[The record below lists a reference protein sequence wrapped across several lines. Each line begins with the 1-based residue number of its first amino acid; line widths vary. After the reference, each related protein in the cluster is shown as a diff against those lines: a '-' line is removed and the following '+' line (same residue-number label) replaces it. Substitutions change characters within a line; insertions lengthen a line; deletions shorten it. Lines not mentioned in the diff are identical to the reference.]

1 MKEKLRFLGLDVHA
15 ETIAVAV
22 GEANGEIRSLGT
34 IANREDS
41 IRKFIKKLGSPEQLR
56 ACYEA
61 GPTGFVLYWQLTQLG
76 VDCAVVAPS
85 LVPKK
90 PGDRV
95 KTDRRDA
102 LKLAHC
108 HRNGDLTAV
117 WVPDEASEALRD
129 LVRQR
134 EAAKQD
140 QLRARHRL
148 TKFLLRTGQRPP
160 LGLKPWTER
169 YMRWLAQ
176 VRYAQPGAGSHA
188 TGLHERIRAYECASQ
203 AIGRSH
209 SRSGQAGAAGH
220 AGTDPRAAGS
230 VRGVAHISA
239 VTIAAELGNISSRF
253 ETARK
258 LMGYSGAFP
267 SEDSSGNRIRKGG
280 ITKAGNA
287 HLRRIVMESARCYR
301 HLPRVGEK
309 LRKRHQGVP
318 AEIIEISWK
327 AQNRLYKRY
336 RKLTMAGE
344 DQFLLLLV
352 VHRSAGDLL
361 PGRVSLGYVHRA
373 RLAVRRDCD
382 ASTENSFAGLLV
394 GSHHRMVV
402 NLFVGS
408 RVYGRVAR
416 DWVFLAVELA
426 CPLAVDWF
434 AAFVRPVHRYFHA
447 VTCGLKHNRRV
458 F

>member
-1 MKEKLRFLGLDVHA
+1 MREKLRFLGLDVHA

-22 GEANGEIRSLGT
+22 AEPDGEVCSLGT

-61 GPTGFVLYWQLTQLG
+61 GPTGFVLYWQLAELG
-76 VDCAVVAPS
+76 VECAVIAPT

-102 LKLAHC
+102 LKLARS
-108 HRNGDLTAV
+108 HRSGDLTAV
-117 WVPDEASEALRD
+117 WVPDGASEALRD

-160 LGLKPWTER
+160 LGLKAWTER

-176 VRYAQPGAGSHA
+176 IRYTQPAQEVTRLDCMNEVEHMSLRVKRLEEAILEVVNQAPQAMQELIR
-188 TGLHERIRAYECASQ
+188 GLQ
-203 AIGRSH
+203 AL
-209 SRSGQAGAAGH
+209 
-220 AGTDPRAAGS
+220 
-230 VRGVAHISA
+230 RGVAHISA

-253 ETARK
+253 ESARK
-258 LMGYSGAFP
+258 LMGYSGVFP
-267 SEDSSGNRIRKGG
+267 SEDSSGKRIRKGG

-287 HLRRIVMESARCYR
+287 HLRRIVVESAWCYR

-309 LRKRHQGVP
+309 LRKRQQGIP
-318 AEIIEISWK
+318 AEITEIAWK
-327 AQNRLYKRY
+327 AQNRLHKRY
-336 RKLTMAGE
+336 RKLTMAGK
-344 DQFLLLLV
+344 DQRKV
-352 VHRSAGDLL
+352 MTA
-361 PGRVSLGYVHRA
+361 
-373 RLAVRRDCD
+373 
-382 ASTENSFAGLLV
+382 
-394 GSHHRMVV
+394 
-402 NLFVGS
+402 
-408 RVYGRVAR
+408 VAR
-416 DWVFLAVELA
+416 ELLGFIWA
-426 CPLAVDWF
+426 IAIKAEASCRQPM
-434 AAFVRPVHRYFHA
+434 AA
-447 VTCGLKHNRRV
+447 
-458 F
+458 

>member
-1 MKEKLRFLGLDVHA
+1 MREKLRFLGLDVHA
-15 ETIAVAV
+15 ETIAVAIA
-22 GEANGEIRSLGT
+22 ETNGETRSLGT

-41 IRKFIKKLGSPEQLR
+41 IRKFIKKLGWPEQLR

-148 TKFLLRTGQRPP
+148 TKFLLRTGQRSP

-176 VRYAQPGAGSHA
+176 VRYAQPAQEVTRLDCMNEFEHMGARVKRLEEA
-188 TGLHERIRAYECASQ
+188 ILEVVKQAPQAMQELIRGLQ
-203 AIGRSH
+203 AL
-209 SRSGQAGAAGH
+209 
-220 AGTDPRAAGS
+220 
-230 VRGVAHISA
+230 RGIAHISA

-287 HLRRIVMESARCYR
+287 HLRRIVMESAWCYR

-336 RKLTMAGE
+336 RKLTMAGK
-344 DQFLLLLV
+344 DQRKVITAVGRELLGFIWAIAIKAE
-352 VHRSAGDLL
+352 RI
-361 PGRVSLGYVHRA
+361 
-373 RLAVRRDCD
+373 
-382 ASTENSFAGLLV
+382 STQ
-394 GSHHRMVV
+394 
-402 NLFVGS
+402 
-408 RVYGRVAR
+408 
-416 DWVFLAVELA
+416 
-426 CPLAVDWF
+426 PI
-434 AAFVRPVHRYFHA
+434 AA
-447 VTCGLKHNRRV
+447 
-458 F
+458 